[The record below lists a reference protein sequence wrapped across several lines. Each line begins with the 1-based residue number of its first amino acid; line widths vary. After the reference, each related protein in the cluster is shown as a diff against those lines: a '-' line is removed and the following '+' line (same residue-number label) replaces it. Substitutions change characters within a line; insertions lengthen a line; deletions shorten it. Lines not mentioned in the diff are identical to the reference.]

1 MRKIALVPICG
12 DSTRLLDF
20 IFRKQ
25 VTTETKVITM
35 SKGKRTVKGKDAV
48 ESPQRD
54 VTETQRSPG
63 RRDI

>member
-1 MRKIALVPICG
+1 M
-12 DSTRLLDF
+12 LDF